1 MATLKCVV
9 VRDSALD
16 AFLRPFFAPSLGV
29 AERSF
34 ADEVNRDD
42 SEMGKHPDDYELYFL
57 GDYLEDSARFLLRDQ
72 PQLMSRAKDVVK
84 K

>member
-1 MATLKCVV
+1 
-9 VRDSALD
+9 
-16 AFLRPFFAPSLGV
+16 
-29 AERSF
+29 
-34 ADEVNRDD
+34 
-42 SEMGKHPDDYELYFL
+42 MGKHPDDYELYFL